1 MIANATAPWSEGLL
15 GCISFFVEENRH
27 CEGLAARE
35 EQRKDVSGGSEL
47 KGSNV
52 DKQRDF
58 FSLSLSPQDYLIVCL
73 FPCQAYT

>member
-47 KGSNV
+47 KGTHV

-58 FSLSLSPQDYLIVCL
+58 FFSLSLLRI
-73 FPCQAYT
+73 T